1 MFVVGLTGGI
11 GSGKSAATDYFQE
24 LGVDIVDADLAAR
37 TVVQSGTPALEKI
50 TQHFGLTILQESGEL
65 DRAALRQRI
74 FSSPDEKQWLEGLLH
89 PLIRETI
96 EKELQAATSPYVILS
111 APLLIE
117 GGLYKRC
124 NRILVIDVSVT
135 LQIKRTRARDNNTD
149 EQIQSIIQNQA
160 SREQR
165 LQVADDVIDNNGAL
179 SDLKQQIFK
188 LHKQYLKYARQ
199 ESPHY

>member
-1 MFVVGLTGGI
+1 MFIVGLTGGI

-24 LGVDIVDADLAAR
+24 LGIDIVDADLVAR
-37 TVVQSGTPALEKI
+37 TVVQPSTPALEQI
-50 TQHFGLTILQESGEL
+50 TQHFGSKILQENGEL

-74 FSSPDEKQWLEGLLH
+74 FSSPDEKQWLEDLLH

-96 EKELQAATSPYVILS
+96 EQELLAATSPYAILS

-124 NRILVIDVSVT
+124 NRTLVIDAPET
-135 LQIKRTRARDNNTD
+135 LQIERTRARDNNTD
-149 EQIQSIIQNQA
+149 EQIQSIIQSQA

-165 LQVADDVIDNNGAL
+165 LQTADDVIDNSGAL
-179 SDLKQQIFK
+179 SDLKQQVST
-188 LHKQYLKYARQ
+188 LHKQYVEYARQ
-199 ESPHY
+199 ESTNY

>member
-1 MFVVGLTGGI
+1 MFIVGLTGGI

-24 LGVDIVDADLAAR
+24 LGIDIVDADLIAR
-37 TVVQSGTPALEKI
+37 TVVQPGTSTLEQI
-50 TQHFGLTILQESGEL
+50 TQHFGSKILQENGEL

-74 FSSPDEKQWLEGLLH
+74 FSSSDEKQWLEGLLH

-96 EKELQAATSPYVILS
+96 EQKLLAATSPYVILS

-124 NRILVIDVSVT
+124 NRTLIIDVPET
-135 LQIKRTRARDNNTD
+135 LQVERTRARDNNTD
-149 EQIQSIIQNQA
+149 EQVQRIIQSQT

-165 LQVADDVIDNNGAL
+165 LKAADDVINNSGTL
-179 SDLKQQIFK
+179 SDLKRQVST
-188 LHKQYLKYARQ
+188 LNKQYLEYARQ
-199 ESPHY
+199 ESTNY